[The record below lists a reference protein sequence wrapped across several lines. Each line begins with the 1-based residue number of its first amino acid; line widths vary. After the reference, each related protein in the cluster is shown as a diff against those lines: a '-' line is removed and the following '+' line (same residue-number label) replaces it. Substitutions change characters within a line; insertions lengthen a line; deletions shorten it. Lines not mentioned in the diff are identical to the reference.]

1 MSDGFEIDGPLSP
14 SGFGRRVRL
23 RQPLSQAIPQGL
35 ASALGDGNGVMV
47 IPGLDEIAARPDL
60 LVALSRT
67 FGREVEDYRFTL
79 TDLTSVHPAVPE
91 ILLIS
96 NMAPVNKQ
104 PPKRPEPALTPD
116 GAFPVQY
123 PQRKG
128 WHSDQ
133 SYRRPPPD
141 ISLFYAVTPVAKDR
155 GQTLF
160 ADGTSAY
167 AALPP
172 ALKAKVEAAA
182 KTCGVELPFP
192 KMRAFWDGL
201 TDTQRQCLKSA
212 DVSRP
217 WGPMS
222 KEQRQQVRKDLEAA
236 AQKCGVT
243 LPTKPAN
250 PTPAPS
256 ATTSPSALL
265 T

>member
-1 MSDGFEIDGPLSP
+1 MSALRTSIVAIAVGGAAVTAGVVATSSANAEPAPLSAV
-14 SGFGRRVRL
+14 STV
-23 RQPLSQAIPQGL
+23 AETT
-35 ASALGDGNGVMV
+35 GVADAA
-47 IPGLDEIAARPDL
+47 GTTTATGAAARPQ
-60 LVALSRT
+60 VRHWWKNLSDTQRRCLQDQKVT
-67 FGREVEDYRFTL
+67 R
-79 TDLTSVHPAVPE
+79 
-91 ILLIS
+91 
-96 NMAPVNKQ
+96 PVG
-104 PPKRPEPALTPD
+104 PLDDA
-116 GAFPVQY
+116 
-123 PQRKG
+123 QR
-128 WHSDQ
+128 
-133 SYRRPPPD
+133 
-141 ISLFYAVTPVAKDR
+141 A
-155 GQTLF
+155 
-160 ADGTSAY
+160 
-167 AALPP
+167 